1 MPKSTVSEL
10 LWIVK
15 MLKGSK
21 DCLNLHGSIFFVFFD
36 SSEMKS
42 ALKIWF

>member
-21 DCLNLHGSIFFVFFD
+21 DCLNLHGSIFVVFFD
-36 SSEMKS
+36 HSERKS
-42 ALKIWF
+42 AEKILF